1 MGASETFIKC
11 NYSGNITHT
20 SGNKDGTGTPCT
32 GTYFAEQKA
41 EWSRFVF
48 SKGVP
53 TRRWDLLWAS
63 LRATRTDF

>member
-11 NYSGNITHT
+11 NYSFNITHT
-20 SGNKDGTGTPCT
+20 SSNKDGMDTPCT
-32 GTYFAEQKA
+32 DAYFVEQKA
-41 EWSRFVF
+41 DWSRLVI
-48 SKGVP
+48 SEGVP